1 MIWPDMCMI
10 SDLPSPGS
18 VGRLAGTPSR
28 GSVRVA
34 FYDRIHLPRQIHAGF
49 VGMTFDALFMA
60 LHGQV
65 NCRGLCRGVSGR
77 VVSGRVGSCRVVSG
91 RVVSCRVGSGRV
103 GSGRVGSGRVGSGRV
118 GSSRVRTGEFA
129 NLHTSDK
136 WGDISPPDDI
146 ALSGHIWMVRL
157 IYRVGAVRSV
167 WFARSSTRFLGWI
180 CTPYI
185 QILHNISSRQIQ
197 DRSKIDLLY
206 MICVIYMIYLV
217 ICPRCECSNLL
228 PHI

>member
-77 VVSGRVGSCRVVSG
+77 VVSGRVGSC
-91 RVVSCRVGSGRV
+91 
-103 GSGRVGSGRVGSGRV
+103 RV